1 MTEQTALPESIRRTF
16 EQYGVIKRIAVPKLD
31 LLDKAINDRKGR
43 WDVSKNADGVAVAS
57 VTIQGQKFDG
67 AADEANLA
75 LSVAFASALL
85 GTQPR
90 QGGLFDSAPSRDGGE
105 EDDDD
110 EPDRHSGTTITIEG
124 AGHSVTMTSDQFKET
139 TERLL
144 SGRTR
149 QDAAQMVQNV
159 VTEQA
164 RQFLAGDIELDPDV
178 TPHAS
183 GLIPDAV
190 SPAIEVERTLVA
202 AGIPVRYDADSG
214 LYRNPNG
221 DAYPERW
228 AEQEAGIQAR
238 SMGFRTGSS

>member
-43 WDVSKNADGVAVAS
+43 WEVQKGSDGVAVAS

-90 QGGLFDSAPSRDGGE
+90 QGGLFDSATSRDGDE
-105 EDDDD
+105 EDDDED
-110 EPDRHSGTTITIEG
+110 EPDRNVVPTLTGFARDAVASE
-124 AGHSVTMTSDQFKET
+124 A
-139 TERLL
+139 R
-144 SGRTR
+144 RTR
-149 QDAAQMVQNV
+149 QDAAEMVQNV

-164 RQFLAGDIELDPDV
+164 RQFLARDIELDPDV

-190 SPAIEVERTLVA
+190 SPAMEVERTLKA

-238 SMGFRTGSS
+238 SMGFRTSQ

>member
-43 WDVSKNADGVAVAS
+43 WEVQKGSDGVAVAS

-90 QGGLFDSAPSRDGGE
+90 QGGLFDIAPSEPYRG
-105 EDDDD
+105 DDDGID
-110 EPDRHSGTTITIEG
+110 AYEPRFADP
-124 AGHSVTMTSDQFKET
+124 D
-139 TERLL
+139 
-144 SGRTR
+144 
-149 QDAAQMVQNV
+149 D
-159 VTEQA
+159 
-164 RQFLAGDIELDPDV
+164 DIELDDDL

-190 SPAIEVERTLVA
+190 SPAIEVERTLKA

-214 LYRNPNG
+214 LYRNPLG
-221 DAYPERW
+221 DAYPTGW
-228 AEQEAGIQAR
+228 AEQESGIQAR
-238 SMGFRTGSS
+238 AMGFRTSQ